1 MKFKFGVV
9 LLLAVFLSPAIIRAQ
24 VPVPVGRWEI
34 VHTSGDNS
42 AQTALY
48 PGAFSTFLRA
58 GGTGYTYGTFTSSL
72 CVIDT
77 ETFNVV
83 PTWTALGGNSFQI
96 TITVNN
102 LGLGPDFSFVYTGIY
117 NPLTPIPGDLL
128 TLIPTISGT
137 YYAATGDASAC
148 NVTTQSSPGNF
159 VATFLPTISSGSAS
173 GSLDAFSADNGSAFD
188 SRVGA
193 TIFFDIPPAPG
204 QVAGAVSLASNPTFQ
219 LRPCFAT
226 TSGVVTPLTINSNLS
241 SQTGVSEYMFAEGF
255 DPFGVPTTLF
265 LNGFSA
271 NQYTTAANTD
281 PNAIQITSTDW
292 AVVAAI
298 GEDNPAAG
306 VAGVS
311 NDGTNKVIVALYG
324 VIGGTCDGAGGVDAP
339 FHFLSGKALGHK
351 PKNHGRHR
359 GRNIYNRGK
368 ILAR

>member
-9 LLLAVFLSPAIIRAQ
+9 LLLAAFLFPAIIRAQ

-42 AQTALY
+42 AQTDLY

-58 GGTGYTYGTFTSSL
+58 DGTGYTYGTFTDSI

-77 ETFNVV
+77 ATFNVV
-83 PTWTALGGNSFQI
+83 PTWIAQGGNSYQI
-96 TITVNN
+96 TITVDN
-102 LGLGPDFSFVYTGIY
+102 LGLGPNFSFVYM
-117 NPLTPIPGDLL
+117 P
-128 TLIPTISGT
+128 TL
-137 YYAATGDASAC
+137 
-148 NVTTQSSPGNF
+148 F
-159 VATFLPTISSGSAS
+159 EGSAS

-204 QVAGAVSLASNPTFQ
+204 QIAGTVSLASNPTFQ
-219 LRPCFAT
+219 TRPCFAT
-226 TSGVVTPLTINSNLS
+226 TSGVVNPLTINPNLS
-241 SQTGVSEYMFAEGF
+241 SQTGASEYMFAKGF

-271 NQYTTAANTD
+271 NQYATAANTD

-298 GEDNPAAG
+298 GEDIPAAG

-311 NDGTNKVIVALYG
+311 NDGINRQATRSQAQEARSPWQEEYLQSWQDSCPIKLGRANSRLAES
-324 VIGGTCDGAGGVDAP
+324 GGASLKGRDGSRWPKPPASNAP
-339 FHFLSGKALGHK
+339 
-351 PKNHGRHR
+351 RHH
-359 GRNIYNRGK
+359 
-368 ILAR
+368 

>member
-9 LLLAVFLSPAIIRAQ
+9 LLLPAFLFPAIIRAQ
-24 VPVPVGRWEI
+24 VPVGRWEI

-42 AQTALY
+42 AQTDLY

-58 GGTGYTYGTFTSSL
+58 DGTGYTYGTFASSI

-83 PTWTALGGNSFQI
+83 PTWIAQDVNTYQI
-96 TITVNN
+96 TFTVNN
-102 LGLGPDFSFVYTGIY
+102 LGLGPDFSFVYTGTY
-117 NPLTPIPGDLL
+117 NPSTPVPGDPSA
-128 TLIPTISGT
+128 LIPTISGT

-148 NVTTQSSPGNF
+148 NVTTQSSPGSF
-159 VATFLPTISSGSAS
+159 VATFLPTLFDGSAS

-204 QVAGAVSLASNPTFQ
+204 QIAGTVSLASNPTFQ
-219 LRPCFAT
+219 TTPCFAT
-226 TSGVVTPLTINSNLS
+226 TSGVVNPLTINPNLS

-255 DPFGVPTTLF
+255 DPQGVPTTLF
-265 LNGFSA
+265 LSSFSA
-271 NQYTTAANTD
+271 NLYATALNAD
-281 PNAIQITSTDW
+281 PNAIQITTTES
-292 AVVAAI
+292 AVPAAI

-306 VAGVS
+306 VTGVS
-311 NDGTNKVIVALYG
+311 NDGTNNRIVALYG
-324 VIGGTCDGAGGVDAP
+324 VIGGACDGAGGVDAP
-339 FHFLSGKALGHK
+339 FHFLSGKPLDHK
-351 PKNHGRHR
+351 PKKHGRHGR
-359 GRNIYNRGK
+359 RNIYNRGK

>member
-9 LLLAVFLSPAIIRAQ
+9 LLLAAFLFPAIIRAQ

-117 NPLTPIPGDLL
+117 NPLTPIPGDPL

-137 YYAATGDASAC
+137 YYGMGDVSAC
-148 NVTTQSSPGNF
+148 NVTTQSSPGSF
-159 VATFLPTISSGSAS
+159 VATFLPTIASGSAS

-226 TSGVVTPLTINSNLS
+226 TSGVVNPLTINSNLS

>member
-9 LLLAVFLSPAIIRAQ
+9 LLLAAFLFPAIIRAQ
-24 VPVPVGRWEI
+24 VPVGRWEI

-58 GGTGYTYGTFTSSL
+58 DGTGDSYGTFTSSL

-83 PTWTALGGNSFQI
+83 PTWVAGVGNSFQI

-102 LGLGPDFSFVYTGIY
+102 LGLGPDFSFIYTGIY
-117 NPLTPIPGDLL
+117 NPLTPIPGDPL
-128 TLIPTISGT
+128 TFIPTISGT
-137 YYAATGDASAC
+137 YYAATEDVSAC
-148 NVTTQSSPGNF
+148 NVTTQSNPGSF
-159 VATFLPTISSGSAS
+159 VAIFLPTISSGSAS
-173 GSLDAFSADNGSAFD
+173 ASLDAFSADNGSAFD

-204 QVAGAVSLASNPTFQ
+204 QIAGAVSLASNPTFQ

-226 TSGVVTPLTINSNLS
+226 TSGVVNPLAINSNLS

-271 NQYTTAANTD
+271 NQYTTAVNTD
-281 PNAIQITSTDW
+281 PSAIQITSTDW
-292 AVVAAI
+292 AVFAAI

-311 NDGTNKVIVALYG
+311 NDGINNVIVALYG
-324 VIGGTCDGAGGVDAP
+324 VKGGTWDGAGGVCTP
-339 FHFLSGKALGHK
+339 IHFSSRKS
-351 PKNHGRHR
+351 P
-359 GRNIYNRGK
+359 
-368 ILAR
+368 

>member
-9 LLLAVFLSPAIIRAQ
+9 LLFAVFLFPAIIRAQ

-42 AQTALY
+42 AQTDLY
-48 PGAFSTFLRA
+48 PGAFSIFLRA
-58 GGTGYTYGTFTSSL
+58 GGTGYTYGTFASSI

-83 PTWTALGGNSFQI
+83 PTWTALDVNRFQI
-96 TITVNN
+96 TITVDN
-102 LGLGPDFSFVYTGIY
+102 LGLGPNFSFIYTGMY
-117 NPLTPIPGDLL
+117 NPSTPVPGDPSAI
-128 TLIPTISGT
+128 IPTISGQ
-137 YYAATGDASAC
+137 YYAVGDVSAC
-148 NVTTQSSPGNF
+148 NVTTQSNPGNF
-159 VATFLPTISSGSAS
+159 VATFLPTLFDGSAS

-204 QVAGAVSLASNPTFQ
+204 QIAGTVSLASNPTFQ
-219 LRPCFAT
+219 TRPCFAT
-226 TSGVVTPLTINSNLS
+226 TSGVVNPLTINPNLS
-241 SQTGVSEYMFAEGF
+241 SQTGASEYMFAKGF

-271 NQYTTAANTD
+271 NQYATAANTD

-311 NDGTNKVIVALYG
+311 NDGINKVIVALYG
-324 VIGGTCDGAGGVDAP
+324 VIGGACDGAGGVDAP
-339 FHFLSGKALGHK
+339 FHFLSGKPLDHK
-351 PKNHGRHR
+351 PKKHGRHGR
-359 GRNIYNRGK
+359 RNIYNRGK